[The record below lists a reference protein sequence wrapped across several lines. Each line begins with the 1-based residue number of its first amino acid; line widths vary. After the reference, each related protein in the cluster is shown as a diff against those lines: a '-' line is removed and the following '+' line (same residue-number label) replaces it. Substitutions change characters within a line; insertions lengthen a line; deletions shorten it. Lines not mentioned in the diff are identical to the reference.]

1 MKIVYMGTPEFARRP
16 LAALCASKHEV
27 LAVVTGQAKRVG
39 RSKNPS
45 PTAVYQEA
53 TRQGLPVLTPASLK
67 DSAFH
72 VHIGSLKPDLIV
84 VVAFRILPP
93 ELYSLPKHGAINIH
107 GSLLP
112 KYRGAAPIN
121 WALINGE
128 KETGLSSFFLK
139 KQVDTG
145 EILAQQRIT
154 IDSDESFDSLY
165 ERLSVLAGPFLLRSL
180 DLIEQGDLKPLPQ
193 NDEDATPAPKILGD
207 DAMID
212 FGFPAERVKDFVRGL
227 STRPG
232 AYTYFRGKKTKLLA
246 ARVFSKQDDTLV
258 PGSVIADRKRL
269 LIQCANSAVEVL
281 TILPEGKKPMDG
293 LSFKNGFRPQAGEVF
308 GKITKEADAS

>member
-1 MKIVYMGTPEFARRP
+1 MPI
-16 LAALCASKHEV
+16 LA
-27 LAVVTGQAKRVG
+27 
-39 RSKNPS
+39 
-45 PTAVYQEA
+45 
-53 TRQGLPVLTPASLK
+53 PVSLK
-67 DSAFH
+67 DTALH
-72 VHIGSLKPDLIV
+72 EQIGSLEPDLIV

-93 ELYSLPKHGAINIH
+93 ELYSLPGHGAINIH

-145 EILAQQRIT
+145 GVLAQERVT
-154 IDSDESFDSLY
+154 IDSDENFDSLY
-165 ERLSVLAGPFLLRSL
+165 DRLSNLAGPFLLRSL
-180 DLIEQGDLKPLPQ
+180 DLIESGDFKAVPQ
-193 NDEDATPAPKILGD
+193 NDDEATPAPKILGD

-212 FGFPAERVKDFVRGL
+212 FGLPAARVKDFVRGL

-232 AYTYFRGKKTKLLA
+232 AYTFFRGKKTKLLT
-246 ARVFSKQDDTLV
+246 ARVCDSDDNTLA
-258 PGSVIADRKRL
+258 PGAVIGDRKGL
-269 LIQCANSAVEVL
+269 LIQCADSAVEVL

-293 LSFKNGFRPQAGEVF
+293 ISFKNGFRPQTGEIF
-308 GKITKEADAS
+308 GKIT

>member
-16 LAALCASKHEV
+16 LAALCESKHEV

-67 DSAFH
+67 DTTLH
-72 VHIGSLKPDLIV
+72 EHIGSLKPDLIV

-121 WALINGE
+121 WALINGD

-145 EILAQQRIT
+145 EILAQERVT
-154 IDSDESFDSLY
+154 IDSDENFDSLY
-165 ERLSVLAGPFLLRSL
+165 DRLSSLAGPFLLRSL
-180 DLIEQGDLKPLPQ
+180 DLIESGNVEPVAQ
-193 NDEDATPAPKILGD
+193 NDDEATPAPKILGD
-207 DAMID
+207 EAMID

-232 AYTYFRGKKTKLLA
+232 AYTFFRAKKTKLLA
-246 ARVFSKQDDTLV
+246 ARVSDLQDNTLA
-258 PGSVIADRKRL
+258 PGAVIADRRRL

-293 LSFKNGFRPQAGEVF
+293 VSFKNGFRPQTGEIF
-308 GKITKEADAS
+308 GKITKEANAS